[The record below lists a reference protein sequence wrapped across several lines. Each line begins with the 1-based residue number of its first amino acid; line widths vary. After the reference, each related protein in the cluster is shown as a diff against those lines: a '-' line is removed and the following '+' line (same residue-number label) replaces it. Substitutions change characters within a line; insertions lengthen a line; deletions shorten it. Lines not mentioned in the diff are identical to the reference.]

1 MDRRDR
7 ACNYLV
13 FLAAIVAWVV
23 VARFVTTIPPRQS
36 ATAGLAGAGL
46 IGLAVGLSVTPL
58 FWLAAFARH
67 RRIALRGSWVR
78 AVRRGGWVGIVVA
91 LLVVLRVQ
99 EVLSLPIGLFV
110 VAMVALAEITL
121 SVER

>member
-1 MDRRDR
+1 MERRDR

-13 FLAAIVAWVV
+13 FFAALVAWIV
-23 VARFVTTIPPRQS
+23 VARFVTTIPPHQS
-36 ATAGLAGAGL
+36 ATAGLTGGGL

-78 AVRRGGWVGIVVA
+78 AARRGAWVGIVVA

-99 EVLSLPIGLFV
+99 EVLSLPIGLFL
-110 VAMVALAEITL
+110 VAMVALAELTL

>member
-1 MDRRDR
+1 METRDR
-7 ACNYLV
+7 AFNYIV
-13 FLAAIVAWVV
+13 FLAALVAWVV
-23 VARFVTTIPPRQS
+23 AIGFVTTIPPHKS
-36 ATAGLAGAGL
+36 ATSDLTGAGL
-46 IGLAVGLSVTPL
+46 LGLAVGLSVTPL

-67 RRIALRGSWVR
+67 RRLALRGSWVR

-99 EVLSLPIGLFV
+99 EVLSLPIGLFL
-110 VAMVALAEITL
+110 VAMVALAELTL

>member
-1 MDRRDR
+1 M
-7 ACNYLV
+7 
-13 FLAAIVAWVV
+13 FLAAAVAWVV
-23 VARFVTTIPPRQS
+23 VARFVTTIPPHQT
-36 ATAGLAGAGL
+36 ATAGLTGAAL

-78 AVRRGGWVGIVVA
+78 AVRRGAWVGIVVA

-99 EVLSLPIGLFV
+99 EVLSLPIGLFL
-110 VAMVALAEITL
+110 VAMVTLAEVTL

>member
-1 MDRRDR
+1 MERRDR
-7 ACNYLV
+7 ACNYIM
-13 FLAAIVAWVV
+13 FLAAAVAWVV
-23 VARFVTTIPPRQS
+23 VARFVTTIPPHQT
-36 ATAGLAGAGL
+36 ATAGLTGAGL

-99 EVLSLPIGLFV
+99 EVLSLPIGLFL
-110 VAMVALAEITL
+110 VAMVALAEVTL

>member
-1 MDRRDR
+1 
-7 ACNYLV
+7 
-13 FLAAIVAWVV
+13 
-23 VARFVTTIPPRQS
+23 
-36 ATAGLAGAGL
+36 
-46 IGLAVGLSVTPL
+46 VTPL
-58 FWLAAFARH
+58 FWLTAFARH

-110 VAMVALAEITL
+110 VAMVALAEVTL